1 MEFRRVLFR
10 SQRPHFRL
18 ARPQVIIA
26 MKEDLVVGRVGVG
39 RQQPHDGRD
48 KGRLAAARLPDNAEN
63 TTAAEIE
70 RYIAQDLEPAGRR
83 AKSER
88 KVADLENAVVLVRRH
103 HASFLSLGSKMS
115 RNASP
120 RKVKARV
127 VRISGMPPAITG
139 QGESGRAH
147 V

>member
-88 KVADLENAVVLVRRH
+88 KVADME
-103 HASFLSLGSKMS
+103 KD
-115 RNASP
+115 
-120 RKVKARV
+120 RKSTRLN
-127 VRISGMPPAITG
+127 S
-139 QGESGRAH
+139 SH
-147 V
+147 

>member
-1 MEFRRVLFR
+1 MA
-10 SQRPHFRL
+10 S
-18 ARPQVIIA
+18 
-26 MKEDLVVGRVGVG
+26 KEDLAGGQRGVG
-39 RQQPHDGRD
+39 RQQPQDGRD
-48 KGRLAAARLPDNAEN
+48 KGRLAAARRPDKAEN

-120 RKVKARV
+120 RKVTARI
-127 VRISGMPPAITG
+127 VRVSGRPPAITG
-139 QGESGRAH
+139 PG
-147 V
+147 VLLI

>member
-1 MEFRRVLFR
+1 MIRRPPRSTRTDTLLPYTTRFR
-10 SQRPHFRL
+10 S
-18 ARPQVIIA
+18 
-26 MKEDLVVGRVGVG
+26 
-39 RQQPHDGRD
+39 
-48 KGRLAAARLPDNAEN
+48 AARLPDNAEN
-63 TTAAEIE
+63 TTVAEIE

-127 VRISGMPPAITG
+127 VRISEI
-139 QGESGRAH
+139 GRAH

>member
-1 MEFRRVLFR
+1 
-10 SQRPHFRL
+10 
-18 ARPQVIIA
+18 
-26 MKEDLVVGRVGVG
+26 MKEDLAVGHLGVG

-88 KVADLENAVVLVRRH
+88 KVADMENAVVLVRRH

-120 RKVKARV
+120 RTVTASV
-127 VRISGMPPAITG
+127 VRRRGMPQAIPR
-139 QGESGRAH
+139 QGGGR
-147 V
+147 VE